1 LKLLRIFFAID
12 IGIVIF
18 CVLQDNLVWF
28 LNTQFA
34 FFSAIMIILGSFV
47 GYKNLVN
54 SSLDNGNVG
63 EDILQKYDDKYEL
76 YDEDD
81 NDEIDVKEL
90 NKKLKEDKIPW
101 YKAIF
106 LSFKGGFNF
115 LRILG
120 YITLVAGF
128 LWLEKNDKFDF
139 LPYFFGLSLVPAIAL
154 VYLWQEKKSQKEN

>member
-1 LKLLRIFFAID
+1 MRLLRIFFAID
-12 IGIVIF
+12 VGVIIF
-18 CVLQDNLVWF
+18 CILQHNFDWF

-34 FFSAIMIILGSFV
+34 FFSAMMIIMGSFI

-63 EDILQKYDDKYEL
+63 EDILQKYEDKYEL
-76 YDEDD
+76 YDEEDEE
-81 NDEIDVKEL
+81 EIDVKEL
-90 NKKLKEDKIPW
+90 KKRLKENKIPW

-120 YITLVAGF
+120 YITLISGF
-128 LWLEKNDKFDF
+128 LWLDRNDKFDF
-139 LPYFFGLSLVPAIAL
+139 LPYFFGLSLVPAVAL
-154 VYLWQEKKSQKEN
+154 IYLWQEKKSKD